1 MDALILAVVAR
12 EALPAPKPVPVIEIR
27 CGDAAILLS
36 GLPPDLQVYVLLA
49 VQKVIARPEF
59 LAIIAKKW
67 PDQVDNADRLLAVC
81 GAG

>member
-1 MDALILAVVAR
+1 MDALIQIVAR

-36 GLPPDLQVYVLLA
+36 GLPTDLQVYVLLA
-49 VQKVIARPEF
+49 VQKVIARNEF

-67 PDQVDNADRLLAVC
+67 PDQVEQADRLLTVC